1 MTVACLYPQIKE
13 GSRIEVLCFVHAAS
27 LCSGKFH
34 SQMQCANIH
43 VFLEF
48 VSCQQRQ
55 IQRRN
60 VAWLSGAWPNL
71 VRACIVAQGCFLL
84 PIVFSFAFG
93 TPDFF
98 LFVHA
103 RILTVAFFYPQMKEG
118 SKIEVLRFVL
128 AA

>member
-1 MTVACLYPQIKE
+1 
-13 GSRIEVLCFVHAAS
+13 
-27 LCSGKFH
+27 
-34 SQMQCANIH
+34 MQCANIH

-84 PIVFSFAFG
+84 PIVFSFGFG
-93 TPDFF
+93 TPDRS
-98 LFVHA
+98 FVCA
-103 RILTVAFFYPQMKEG
+103 RENFGSRVFYPQMKEE

-128 AA
+128 VV

>member
-13 GSRIEVLCFVHAAS
+13 GSRTEVLCFVHAAS

-93 TPDFF
+93 TPDRSFVCAREDFDSRVF
-98 LFVHA
+98 LSA
-103 RILTVAFFYPQMKEG
+103 NEG
-118 SKIEVLRFVL
+118 GKQN
-128 AA
+128 